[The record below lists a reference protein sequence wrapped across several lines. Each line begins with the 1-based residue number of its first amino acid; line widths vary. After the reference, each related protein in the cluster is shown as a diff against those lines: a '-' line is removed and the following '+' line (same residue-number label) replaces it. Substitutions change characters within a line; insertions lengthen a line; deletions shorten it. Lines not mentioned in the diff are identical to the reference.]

1 MSGKETVC
9 ASELCAIASEKDC
22 EGRGSGKK
30 KKCELGKLKLTKTD
44 HFVEVAV
51 CVSVCVKTSRKPRE
65 SMLRS

>member
-1 MSGKETVC
+1 MGKK
-9 ASELCAIASEKDC
+9 LCAPLSYVRLQVKKT